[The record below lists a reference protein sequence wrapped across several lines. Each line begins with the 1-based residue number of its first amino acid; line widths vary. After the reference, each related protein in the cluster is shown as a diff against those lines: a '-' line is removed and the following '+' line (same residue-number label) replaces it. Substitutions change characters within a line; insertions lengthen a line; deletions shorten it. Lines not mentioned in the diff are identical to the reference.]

1 VVARLAA
8 DPEADAAIAAAPLAD
23 TVKSAGAARG
33 GDDPGAGV
41 VERTLD
47 RDRLWAAQTPQAF
60 RVAALLRA
68 QRLAGEKERLTGA
81 TDEASLIEQAGGRV
95 LLEETAAA
103 NFKVTTGA
111 DLAAAAAL
119 IVAARA

>member
-1 VVARLAA
+1 M
-8 DPEADAAIAAAPLAD
+8 
-23 TVKSAGAARG
+23 RG
-33 GDDPGAGV
+33 GSDPGAGV

-47 RDRLWAAQTPQAF
+47 RDRLWGAQTPQAF

-68 QRLAGEKERLTGA
+68 QRLAGDQQWLTAA
-81 TDEASLIEQAGGRV
+81 TDEATLIEQAGGRV
-95 LLEETAAA
+95 LLEETATA

-119 IVAARA
+119 IAAGRI